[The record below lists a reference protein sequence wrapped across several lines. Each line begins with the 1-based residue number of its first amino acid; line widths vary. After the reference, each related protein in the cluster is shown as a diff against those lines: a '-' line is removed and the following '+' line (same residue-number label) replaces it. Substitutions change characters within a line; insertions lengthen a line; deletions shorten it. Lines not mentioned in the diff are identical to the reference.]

1 MNDKD
6 VWLYGKWPYK
16 ELSNTINKM
25 NHGDKL
31 YINLPR
37 TNGKSVFKWITTSMI
52 EHKLN
57 GIDISTEN
65 YMEKNMEEQLKLQ
78 DELKERAEITV
89 RGMIKMLPPDV
100 QTIVYNAERLDGE
113 KEWYKWR
120 LEYARELLEK
130 SEVMK
135 AKELLNQTDVDF
147 RCFSELWEKAHANR

>member
-57 GIDISTEN
+57 GIKHD
-65 YMEKNMEEQLKLQ
+65 
-78 DELKERAEITV
+78 
-89 RGMIKMLPPDV
+89 
-100 QTIVYNAERLDGE
+100 
-113 KEWYKWR
+113 
-120 LEYARELLEK
+120 
-130 SEVMK
+130 
-135 AKELLNQTDVDF
+135 
-147 RCFSELWEKAHANR
+147 